1 MASSK
6 GVTDDAPRPSLPTFE
21 AVAALGSCAGLSQ
34 KTNVLVIGV
43 YATESWKHSSF
54 GNKILKTSEWRDA
67 GLPIAIVSEKHW
79 VRYL

>member
-1 MASSK
+1 VECRQGYAI
-6 GVTDDAPRPSLPTFE
+6 VDRD
-21 AVAALGSCAGLSQ
+21 GSCAGLSQ

-54 GNKILKTSEWRDA
+54 GNKILEASEWRDA